1 MRYIATIAGIFLI
14 VVILWDGFET
24 IILPRRVTRRVRLT
38 RLFYRGTWIPW
49 SAVARW
55 MKPGKRRETF
65 LGIYGPLSLLLLF
78 LMWAVG
84 LIFGFALLHWAA
96 GSAEVTFRESSTFWT
111 DLYMSGT
118 TFFTLGLGDVTPHT
132 RAGRFITVL
141 ESGTGFGF
149 LAVVISYLPVLY
161 GAFSRREVNISLLDA
176 RAGSPPT
183 AAELVRRHVCSQNLE
198 ALGQFLR
205 DWEVWSSELMES
217 HLSFPVLCY
226 YRSQHDNQSWLAA
239 LTAVL
244 DTCALLKSC
253 AEGALQWQAQLTFAI
268 SRHALVDL
276 AQVLHIP
283 PKQPV
288 TERLSEDDL
297 EQLRGL
303 LSSACVPVCSKATA
317 EQKLRDLRSTYEPY
331 VNALSERLLMPYP
344 ALKVAAGRA
353 DNWRTSAWGN
363 ISSQSSAPIGAGVD
377 EEHR

>member
-14 VVILWDGFET
+14 GVILWDGFET

-38 RLFYRGTWIPW
+38 RLFYRCTWIPW

-78 LMWAVG
+78 FMWAVG

-96 GSAEVTFRESSTFWT
+96 SFRESSTFWT

-118 TFFTLGLGDVTPHT
+118 TFFTLGLVTPHT
-132 RAGRFITVL
+132 RAARFITVL

-149 LAVVISYLPVLY
+149 LAIVISYLPVLY

-198 ALGQFLR
+198 ALVQFLR
-205 DWEVWSSELMES
+205 DWEVWSADLMES

-276 AQVLHIP
+276 AQVMHIP

-288 TERLSEDDL
+288 TDRLSENDL
-297 EQLRGL
+297 EELRGL
-303 LSSACVPVCSKATA
+303 LSCACVPVCSRAAA
-317 EQKLRDLRSTYEPY
+317 EHKLRDLRSTYEPY
-331 VNALSERLLMPYP
+331 INGLSERLLMPYP
-344 ALKVAAGRA
+344 AWKVAAGRA
-353 DNWRTSAWGN
+353 DNWKTSAWER
-363 ISSQSSAPIGAGVD
+363 ISSQSSVAVGGGVD

>member
-1 MRYIATIAGIFLI
+1 MHYLAAIAGIFLI
-14 VVILWDGFET
+14 AVILWDGFET
-24 IILPRRVTRRVRLT
+24 IILPRRVTRRVRLA
-38 RLFYRGTWIPW
+38 RLFYRCTWIPW

-55 MKPGKRRETF
+55 MKPGKRREA
-65 LGIYGPLSLLLLF
+65 LLSIYGPLSLLLLF
-78 LMWAVG
+78 FMWAGG

-96 GSAEVTFRESSTFWT
+96 GSAEVTFRESSSFLT

-118 TFFTLGLGDVTPHT
+118 TFFTLGLGDITPHT
-132 RAGRFITVL
+132 RAARIVTVL
-141 ESGTGFGF
+141 ESGTGLGF
-149 LAVVISYLPVLY
+149 LAIVISYLPVLY

-205 DWEVWSSELMES
+205 DWEVWSSDLMES

-226 YRSQHDNQSWLAA
+226 YRSQHDNQSWVAA

-276 AQVLHIP
+276 AQVLQIP
-283 PKQPV
+283 PIQPV
-288 TERLSEDDL
+288 TDRLSENDL

-303 LSSACVPVCSKATA
+303 LSSSCVPVCSKAA
-317 EQKLRDLRSTYEPY
+317 AAQKLRDLRSTYEPY
-331 VNALSERLLMPYP
+331 INGLSERLLMPYP
-344 ALKVAAGRA
+344 PWKVAAGRS
-353 DNWRTSAWGN
+353 DNWKTSAWEK
-363 ISSQSSAPIGAGVD
+363 ISSQSSAAKGAGVD